1 MPRTDRK
8 RRLDRYEAL
17 LARQG
22 DVQLLNSFDAL
33 IRAMSVKKRRRAA
46 AKGNGSRRDRAPPP

>member
-8 RRLDRYEAL
+8 RRLDRYDAL

-46 AKGNGSRRDRAPPP
+46 PKGNGSRRDRAPPP